1 MKAKIH
7 NFCGGRR
14 RRGAGGATASRP
26 GAPAPAT
33 SLGGFAR
40 PSATAAATGARSP
53 WREQRASFFFPTDT
67 EWEAELTM
75 VKAQLAPGGTPNLG
89 FPLPSGALQP
99 AFNIYA
105 WNEFGEG
112 GIMAPSHGW
121 RYRRLEAIAS
131 VFGVDQAVSTQ

>member
-1 MKAKIH
+1 MSAPRH
-7 NFCGGRR
+7 LSREFCAWTYRTR
-14 RRGAGGATASRP
+14 AQWYVCVAG
-26 GAPAPAT
+26 
-33 SLGGFAR
+33 
-40 PSATAAATGARSP
+40 P

-75 VKAQLAPGGTPNLG
+75 VKAPLAPGGTPKLG

-112 GIMAPSHGW
+112 GIMAPSNGW

-131 VFGVDQAVSTQ
+131 VFGVDQAVPTQ

>member
-1 MKAKIH
+1 M
-7 NFCGGRR
+7 
-14 RRGAGGATASRP
+14 RGPTRAQWYLCVAG
-26 GAPAPAT
+26 
-33 SLGGFAR
+33 
-40 PSATAAATGARSP
+40 P